1 MWAVKRKCPSL
12 WLSIRH
18 FFVLMKCLFVVISEN
33 SFVPTWLHQG
43 FVFLFKKHYTF
54 LKYIYIFCISLN
66 CLEQAYSSWH
76 LKKGTHFICPF
87 KTGPVRQTSLLFHA
101 LLMSP
106 WQRTSPCRRLPNWQC
121 KTERTHPA
129 IHPAPSLSW
138 AEALPML
145 LISWYMEIQPV
156 TYQMNRHLL
165 AIKSG
170 IALFI
175 FQRLICWNSREA
187 NCKRC

>member
-1 MWAVKRKCPSL
+1 MWAVKRNVQLCGVA
-12 WLSIRH
+12 LSIS
-18 FFVLMKCLFVVISEN
+18 FWKCLFVISNN
-33 SFVPTWLHQG
+33 SLCQHCYIKVS
-43 FVFLFKKHYTF
+43 VLFFYKHFELNVSDIIFTF
-54 LKYIYIFCISLN
+54 P
-66 CLEQAYSSWH
+66 CLEQAYSSLKVH
-76 LKKGTHFICPF
+76 LKKEKKGTHFICPF
-87 KTGPVRQTSLLFHA
+87 KTGPVRRTSLLFHA

-106 WQRTSPCRRLPNWQC
+106 WQHTSPCRRLPNWQC

-129 IHPAPSLSW
+129 IHPAPTLSW

-156 TYQMNRHLL
+156 TYQMNRHFL

-175 FQRLICWNSREA
+175 FQRLIC
-187 NCKRC
+187 